1 MKRRPLLALLALLPL
16 LLTGCL
22 FVGPAGPYANGQV
35 VNVSITQFAPG
46 ATVWLSECG
55 PGQSPAPAT
64 GCQPSLTGQ
73 PNVRLDS
80 RGSGS
85 AHYTVRSVVNGIS
98 CAGYCT
104 IVATDGKRVQT
115 VPISFMRQGSL
126 AIASGFATMPLNVYI
141 GRFLSQ
147 TTLSNPVPLLV
158 INPDTYKIDFYRNS
172 DLPGSKPPATITVNL
187 PSGKGVAVVAFPE
200 TANRIGVVQTPVPAP
215 PAARQLR
222 VTFVN
227 AMQFTVTPKLDG
239 VSGPALAPGRS
250 FTLTVAPPSNV
261 PAGDDSW
268 EASYPP
274 VGPGPTSCGAGNAGG
289 LFTRGH
295 GYVVTIVAQQ
305 PPNPGICPLTP
316 QAVIQGGVG

>member
-1 MKRRPLLALLALLPL
+1 VKPRYLLALLPL
-16 LLTGCL
+16 LLAGCL
-22 FVGPAGPYANGQV
+22 AVGPAGPYTNGQV
-35 VNVSITQFAPG
+35 VDISILQFPAG

-73 PNVRLDS
+73 PRVRLDS

-85 AHYTVRSVVNGIS
+85 AHYPVRSKVNGIA

-104 IVATDGKRVQT
+104 IVATDGKHVQT

-126 AIASGFATMPLNVYI
+126 AIASGFATMPLDVYI
-141 GRFLSQ
+141 GRFLYQ
-147 TTLSNPVPLLV
+147 TTLSNPVPLV
-158 INPDTYKIDFYRNS
+158 VVNPDTYKVDFHRNS
-172 DLPGSKPPATITVNL
+172 DLPGSKPPATTTVKL
-187 PSGKGVAVVAFPE
+187 PSGKGVSVVAFPE

-215 PAARQLR
+215 PAATQLR

-227 AMQFTVTPKLDG
+227 EIQFTVTPKLDN
-239 VSGPALAPGRS
+239 VTGPALAPGRS

-261 PAGDDSW
+261 PNGDDSW
-268 EASYPP
+268 EASYPRLTP
-274 VGPGPTSCGAGNAGG
+274 GGPACGAGNAGG

-305 PPNPGICPLTP
+305 PGSGGACPYTP